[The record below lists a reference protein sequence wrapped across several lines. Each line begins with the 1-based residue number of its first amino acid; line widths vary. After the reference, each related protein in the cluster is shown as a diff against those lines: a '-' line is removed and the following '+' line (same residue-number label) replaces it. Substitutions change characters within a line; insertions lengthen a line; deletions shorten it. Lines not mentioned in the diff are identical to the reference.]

1 MIPHVMPADEQ
12 FDQGAA
18 LPQPAPQPAPAIL
31 NACRAARIGDVL
43 DFAQCLV
50 EAGASCPHGF
60 EASSF
65 HYCVHPQREA
75 IVRRTLAAEGPPGK

>member
-1 MIPHVMPADEQ
+1 MLADEQ
-12 FDQGAA
+12 FDEGPA
-18 LPQPAPQPAPAIL
+18 LPQPASQPGPAIL
-31 NACRAARIGDVL
+31 NACRAARIDDVT

-60 EASSF
+60 VASTF

-75 IVRRTLAAEGPPGK
+75 IIGRTLAAEEPPGK